1 MTPGFTSERGFT
13 LLEVLVALAIF
24 AVLAAA
30 VTAASQHVLAQTQGA
45 RDRLFAS
52 WIADN
57 RLTELGLNPPPVAG
71 QRAETVVFDQRTWFV
86 RESRHHLI
94 DVGLIEVSITVGLDA
109 DRTVLHQAMG
119 WLEGGNA
126 LP

>member
-1 MTPGFTSERGFT
+1 MTPSFSSERGFT

-57 RLTELGLNPPPVAG
+57 RLTELGLNPLAVAG
-71 QRAETVVFDQRTWFV
+71 QRTEAVVFDQRTWFV
-86 RESRHHLI
+86 RESMHHLA
-94 DVGLIEVSITVGLDA
+94 DVGLIEVSITVGLVA
-109 DRTVLHQAMG
+109 DRTVLHQATG
-119 WLEGGNA
+119 WLEGGNV

>member
-1 MTPGFTSERGFT
+1 MTPTFTSERGFT

-30 VTAASQHVLAQTQGA
+30 VTAASQHVLVQTQGA
-45 RDRLFAS
+45 HDRLFAS

-57 RLTELGLNPPPVAG
+57 RLTELGLNPLPVAG
-71 QRAETVVFDQRTWFV
+71 KRAETVVFGQRTWFV
-86 RESRHHLI
+86 RESMHHLV
-94 DVGLIEVSITVGLDA
+94 DVGLIEVSITVGLAA
-109 DRTVLHQAMG
+109 DRTVLHQATG